1 MNVTELFRS
10 ARILSSDNQAQ
21 MNQQTNIN
29 IQYPSVSPYIAPEV
43 NEREVELE
51 DIDKLG
57 IQEKDEQIQLL
68 QLLLNIYQKNPLIIN
83 QYVVCSQNDLDSL

>member
-83 QYVVCSQNDLDSL
+83 QYVHKTI

>member
-29 IQYPSVSPYIAPEV
+29 IQYPSVSPYIPPEV

-57 IQEKDEQIQLL
+57 IQEKDEL
-68 QLLLNIYQKNPLIIN
+68 
-83 QYVVCSQNDLDSL
+83 

>member
-68 QLLLNIYQKNPLIIN
+68 QLLN
-83 QYVVCSQNDLDSL
+83 